1 MELLDV
7 NYSLGQKSPYS
18 ELFSSVF
25 SRIRTEY
32 EEILLISPYSVRIR
46 ESTDQNNSEYGHFLR
61 SGCQKNSIINVWQ
74 GIKYPIWYILKLSF
88 RMIRC
93 QSVQSKPIN
102 HMFISELWDK

>member
-7 NYSLGQKSPYS
+7 NYSLRQKGPYS

-32 EEILLISPYSVRIR
+32 EEILLISPYSVQIR

-61 SGCQKNSIINVWQ
+61 NSIISVWT

-88 RMIRC
+88 RIIQC

-102 HMFISELWDK
+102 HIFISELWDK

>member
-1 MELLDV
+1 MMELLDV

-61 SGCQKNSIINVWQ
+61 SGCQKNSIINV
-74 GIKYPIWYILKLSF
+74 
-88 RMIRC
+88 
-93 QSVQSKPIN
+93 
-102 HMFISELWDK
+102 